1 MSQVFGSVCLPV
13 VGGYLAKSVEGSL
26 DVAKRGFIAEMA
38 YQSQQ
43 AEKRKR
49 QQAVAQQRQ
58 RDRDMKQ
65 NERAAA
71 QQEKEAAKEAKQAY
85 LDYKVAEVEVMNDD
99 LSRRVLEI
107 EYILESAMRVDSWID
122 LESFRVVAEHPP
134 VETNGLDLPIPAP
147 VPVQA
152 PPEPVYVEPAAPS
165 SLGGM
170 FGGKKRFEQAVVQAQ
185 AAHQE
190 ALAQWQSYLA
200 AVPEMQLQQM
210 QEHQVAEA
218 ERQEKYVMLI
228 ETYDAECAAR
238 EAEVAGSNIQLDALI
253 AGVQAGTKEGIE
265 EYVTLVLEHSGYPED
280 FPVEH
285 EVTFDP
291 VTRELTLVVAISG
304 PEQLPTVRE
313 YKYNKSKD
321 EITSTA
327 QTQKALKDL
336 YASALNQVT
345 LRALHEVFE
354 ADRAKLIQTISMSV
368 GCTAIDPATGK
379 PAHTKLLMVAAD
391 RGTYET
397 FDLTNVVPTA
407 TLDHLGAVVSKN
419 PFGRAAIDD
428 SRGVRGSK

>member
-1 MSQVFGSVCLPV
+1 M
-13 VGGYLAKSVEGSL
+13 
-26 DVAKRGFIAEMA
+26 AKRGFIAEMA

-49 QQAVAQQRQ
+49 QQQAAQQRQ
-58 RDRDMKQ
+58 QAAMQRQ
-65 NERAAA
+65 NERELKQYERSVA

-85 LDYKVAEVEVMNDD
+85 LDGKIAEVEAMNDD
-99 LSRRVLEI
+99 LSRQILEI
-107 EYILESAMRVDSWID
+107 EYIIESAMNVDSWID
-122 LESFRVVAEHPP
+122 LEEFRIVPEHPP
-134 VETNGLDLPIPAP
+134 IETNGLDLPLPAP
-147 VPVQA
+147 DPVQA

-170 FGGKKRFEQAVVQAQ
+170 FGGKKRHEQAVAQAQ

-190 ALAQWQSYLA
+190 ALAQWRTHVA
-200 AVPEMQLQQM
+200 AVPEMQLKQM
-210 QEHQVAEA
+210 QERQAAEA
-218 ERQEKYVMLI
+218 ERLEKYMALQS
-228 ETYDAECAAR
+228 TYDAECAAR
-238 EAEVAGSNIQLDALI
+238 EAEAAGSNIQLEALI
-253 AGVQAGTKEGIE
+253 AGVKAGTKEGIE

-291 VTRELTLVVAISG
+291 IMRELTLVAAIPG

-336 YASALNQVT
+336 YATALHQVS

-368 GCTAIDPATGK
+368 GCTAIDPATGN
-379 PAHTKLLMVAAD
+379 PEYTKLLMVAAD
-391 RGTYET
+391 RATYET
-397 FDLTNVVPTA
+397 FDLTNVVPAA
-407 TLDHLGAVVSKN
+407 TLEHLGAVVSKN
-419 PFGRAAIDD
+419 PFGRVAIDD

>member
-1 MSQVFGSVCLPV
+1 
-13 VGGYLAKSVEGSL
+13 VEGSL

-49 QQAVAQQRQ
+49 QQAVSQQRQ
-58 RDRDMKQ
+58 RERDIKQ
-65 NERAAA
+65 HERATA

-85 LDYKVAEVEVMNDD
+85 LDFKIAEVDSMNDD
-99 LSRRVLEI
+99 LSRQVLEI
-107 EYILESAMRVDSWID
+107 EYLLESAMRVDSWID

-134 VETNGLDLPIPAP
+134 IETNGLHLPIPAP

-152 PPEPVYVEPAAPS
+152 PPEPVYMEPAAPS
-165 SLGGM
+165 SLGGL
-170 FGGKKRFEQAVVQAQ
+170 FGGKKRHEQLLVEAQ
-185 AAHQE
+185 ATHQE
-190 ALAQWQSYLA
+190 ALARWQSYLA

-210 QEHQVAEA
+210 QQHQAAEA
-218 ERQEKYVMLI
+218 ERQEKYANLT
-228 ETYDAECAAR
+228 EAYDAECAAR
-238 EAEVAGSNIQLDALI
+238 EAEIAGSNIQLDALI

-285 EVTFDP
+285 DVAFDP
-291 VTRELTLVVAISG
+291 VTREITLVVSIAG

-336 YASALNQVT
+336 YASALNQIT

-368 GCTAIDPATGK
+368 GFTAIDPATGN
-379 PAHTKLLMVAAD
+379 PEDTKLLMVAAD

-407 TLDHLGAVVSKN
+407 TLEHLGAVVSKN
-419 PFGRAAIDD
+419 PFGRVAIDD